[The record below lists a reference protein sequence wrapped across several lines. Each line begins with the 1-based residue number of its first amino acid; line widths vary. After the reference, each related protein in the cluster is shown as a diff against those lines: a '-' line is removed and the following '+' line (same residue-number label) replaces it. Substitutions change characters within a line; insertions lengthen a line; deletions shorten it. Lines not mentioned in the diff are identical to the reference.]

1 MGNLVETEAFVTV
14 VRAGSFTAAGD
25 KLGISSSYVSK
36 LVTRL
41 ESRLGVRLLHRT
53 TRKLALTEAG
63 QTFYSEC
70 DEAFGRIEEAT
81 KHIEANSDSP
91 RGELRV
97 SIPTN
102 LGLVWLSR
110 ALSNFVHR
118 HANLTM
124 DLVYLD
130 RHVDLL
136 DEGFDLAI
144 RIGEL
149 PDSSLIARRLL
160 QIRRVLVASP
170 SYLSE
175 HGSPES
181 PEELKNHDCLVYS
194 YSRVPH
200 AWTMI
205 NDQTKEETEVLVK
218 GRLVAN
224 SGFALAEAAT
234 CGVGITFLPESHI
247 ANHLS
252 DGRLVRVLPEWSNQ
266 VPMHAVFPS
275 GRYIPSKVR
284 ILVEYLAEK
293 LHEPP
298 WGASG

>member
-25 KLGISSSYVSK
+25 SLGISSSYVSK

-41 ESRLGVRLLHRT
+41 ENRLGARLLHRT

-63 QTFYSEC
+63 QTLYSEC
-70 DEAFGRIEEAT
+70 DEAFGRIEQAT
-81 KHIEANSDSP
+81 KHIEASSGSP

-110 ALSNFVHR
+110 ALSNFVRR
-118 HANLTM
+118 HDHLTM

-130 RHVDLL
+130 RQVDLL
-136 DEGFDLAI
+136 DEGFDLAV

-160 QIRRVLVASP
+160 QIHRILVASP

-175 HGSPES
+175 RGVPES
-181 PEELKNHDCLVYS
+181 PQQLQEHDCLVYS

-200 AWTMI
+200 VWNLV
-205 NDQTKEETEVLVK
+205 NDQTDEETEVSVK

-224 SGFALAEAAT
+224 SGIALAEAAT

-247 ANHLS
+247 ATHLR
-252 DGRLVRVLPEWSNQ
+252 DGRLVRVLPGWSNL
-266 VPMHAVFPS
+266 VPLNAVFPS
-275 GRYIPSKVR
+275 GRHIPSKVR
-284 ILVEYLAEK
+284 VLVEYLAEE
-293 LHEPP
+293 LREAP
-298 WGASG
+298 WSAK